1 MTPTRSHYE
10 VLGVDTAATT
20 VEIRKA
26 YRSLALESHPDKVD
40 EKNRE
45 AATERFK
52 CIAVA
57 YNILSDPEQRAEYD
71 LQQASPVPHPAS
83 ATRANGPRTWEEMVQ
98 MHAQAR
104 FHDDYLRRFGPMAA
118 ERMGPGGHARG
129 NNMEGFDHDS
139 WFAAQEQAAQAA
151 QASFARSGERAREH
165 VRRQSA
171 SAPRR
176 PPSYNAPPF
185 IFPGRSPY
193 VDDWEP
199 PLGTLDTPFGR
210 RANLD
215 ELDVFNPRTL
225 EDMDLEYTA
234 VQIQHEMDR
243 RRRPNA

>member
-1 MTPTRSHYE
+1 
-10 VLGVDTAATT
+10 
-20 VEIRKA
+20 
-26 YRSLALESHPDKVD
+26 
-40 EKNRE
+40 
-45 AATERFK
+45 
-52 CIAVA
+52 
-57 YNILSDPEQRAEYD
+57 
-71 LQQASPVPHPAS
+71 
-83 ATRANGPRTWEEMVQ
+83 

-118 ERMGPGGHARG
+118 GRMGPGGHARG
-129 NNMEGFDHDS
+129 SNMEGFDYDS

-151 QASFARSGERAREH
+151 QASFARSSERAREH

-243 RRRPNA
+243 RRRVRQHQRQNGGNAHSPMPKPPPPFFDQHPSLSRSRSTQYMARQARPSPPGAARPVPAPAPAPAPFVYSTYPQSRGGINPGPSRFPIQHSPTREFLWR